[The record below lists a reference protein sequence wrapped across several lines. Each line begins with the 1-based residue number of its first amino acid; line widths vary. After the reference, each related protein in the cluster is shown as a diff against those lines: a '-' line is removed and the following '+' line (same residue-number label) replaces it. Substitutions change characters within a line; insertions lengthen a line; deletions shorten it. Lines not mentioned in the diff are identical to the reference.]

1 MLCPTLYSRDLQ
13 CGAHHSCWPGLT
25 AGELEMLSLENSL
38 RQKKA
43 RLFPDVHSKRSRG
56 KLQCEK
62 SAWVSE
68 INLFA
73 PRWSALA
80 PAAQGGCAPFLEIFK
95 TPKDSPYTTLE
106 ILKTPNDS
114 PYTTCS
120 SFAAGLA
127 LAEGW
132 TGDLQKPTAAGKPL
146 LSGDSHSFFFCCS
159 LSWW

>member
-1 MLCPTLYSRDLQ
+1 
-13 CGAHHSCWPGLT
+13 
-25 AGELEMLSLENSL
+25 MLSLENSL

-62 SAWVSE
+62 SAWVSK

-106 ILKTPNDS
+106 ILKTSKDS
-114 PYTTCS
+114 PYTTYF

-127 LAEGW
+127 LAESW
-132 TGDLQKPTAAGKPL
+132 TGDQKPTAAGKPL
-146 LSGDSHSFFFCCS
+146 LSGDSHKAEFF
-159 LSWW
+159 LLL